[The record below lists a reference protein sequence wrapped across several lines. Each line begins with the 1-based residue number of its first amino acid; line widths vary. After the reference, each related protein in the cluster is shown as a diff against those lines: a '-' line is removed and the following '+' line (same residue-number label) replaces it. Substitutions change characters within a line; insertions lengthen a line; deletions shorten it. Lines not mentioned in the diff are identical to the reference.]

1 MYISEQTQLA
11 VAPGAVL
18 VGGVL
23 AVHIGNNVIVA
34 AGAIVTH
41 DIPDNSV
48 VAGVPAKIIG
58 TYEDAMKKHKEYSK
72 KYNELGFK
80 EPCTVR
86 EMLNAIPIEFED

>member
-1 MYISEQTQLA
+1 M
-11 VAPGAVL
+11 
-18 VGGVL
+18 
-23 AVHIGNNVIVA
+23 
-34 AGAIVTH
+34 
-41 DIPDNSV
+41 
-48 VAGVPAKIIG
+48 AGVPAKIIG